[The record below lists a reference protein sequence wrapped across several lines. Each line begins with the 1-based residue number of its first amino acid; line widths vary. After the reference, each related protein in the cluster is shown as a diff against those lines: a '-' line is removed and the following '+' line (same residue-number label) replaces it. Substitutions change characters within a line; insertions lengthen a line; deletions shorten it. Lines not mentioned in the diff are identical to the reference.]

1 MATTMFDARELRHA
15 LVLAI
20 CGTAIIV
27 ALFAL
32 FVEAHPPSSEASLHL
47 GNAPQ
52 VASRI
57 GRP

>member
-1 MATTMFDARELRHA
+1 MVTIMFDARELRHA

-32 FVEAHPPSSEASLHL
+32 FVEAHPPSSLHAGESAQL
-47 GNAPQ
+47 
-52 VASRI
+52 ASR
-57 GRP
+57 P

>member
-1 MATTMFDARELRHA
+1 MVTIMFDARELRHA

-32 FVEAHPPSSEASLHL
+32 FVEAHPPSSEASLHAGESAQL
-47 GNAPQ
+47 
-52 VASRI
+52 ASR
-57 GRP
+57 P